1 MSWFLND
8 SFYCTPLLTTE
19 WSPFAAYTAAETP
32 DAFQWAGQI
41 QKNRPFLW
49 GISGSR
55 TNLKHGSLGP
65 RESSPKPHLDGF
77 SRFCRIHKVNGDLQ
91 TDRDTHTHTH
101 TRPHYSVCSSSQ
113 HLAIA
118 AIIIIKLLRFLS
130 FLYHATH
137 STTCASRHVCL
148 SVRLSVCHARCIVW
162 KRLNQAVN
170 AGWIS

>member
-1 MSWFLND
+1 MVHWAHASHPPNRISMGSAVFAG
-8 SFYCTPLLTTE
+8 FIKLTVTYRQTE
-19 WSPFAAYTAAETP
+19 T
-32 DAFQWAGQI
+32 
-41 QKNRPFLW
+41 
-49 GISGSR
+49 
-55 TNLKHGSLGP
+55 H
-65 RESSPKPHLDGF
+65 
-77 SRFCRIHKVNGDLQ
+77 
-91 TDRDTHTHTH
+91 THTHTH